1 VAYTNSSATATLAN
15 GLYAYQDTGTSG
27 FGATHFITVT
37 GGSGLITA
45 VNNCSGGGFSDRKLK
60 KDIKLVGKSK
70 KGINIYEFRFINDIY
85 KGLWQGV
92 MADEVK
98 DIHPNLVSKI
108 AGYDYVNYGEY
119 GLDVEFKQIGK

>member
-1 VAYTNSSATATLAN
+1 M
-15 GLYAYQDTGTSG
+15 YAYQDTGTSG

-98 DIHPNLVSKI
+98 HMHPNLVSKI